1 MKYLIDTHWI
11 ISFLNQRPEAV
22 ALFDELSDEG
32 IVISTVTIG
41 EVLEG
46 LMALAVD
53 DRRTAEFETLIDSI
67 DVLDIDHAA
76 AVSFAAARLALRRRG
91 QPIPDNDLWIA
102 AAAIA
107 HDLTLVSRDEHF
119 DRVPNLKLRR

>member
-53 DRRTAEFETLIDSI
+53 DRRTAEFETLVDSI
-67 DVLDIDHAA
+67 DVLDIDYDA
-76 AVSFAAARLALRRRG
+76 AV
-91 QPIPDNDLWIA
+91 
-102 AAAIA
+102 
-107 HDLTLVSRDEHF
+107 
-119 DRVPNLKLRR
+119 